1 MVSMLMVKNSYADP
15 EEYSD
20 EDYSSFQR
28 PKVVIEGKPEKTLK
42 AKRIMGL

>member
-1 MVSMLMVKNSYADP
+1 MLKAKNSYADP

>member
-1 MVSMLMVKNSYADP
+1 MKNSYADP

-28 PKVVIEGKPEKTLK
+28 PKAVIEGKPEKTLK